1 MTRILGSSRSA
12 IVASRRVRRP
22 GNDGRCRRPPRSS
35 RHHLRN
41 ERRKLSPPRR
51 ARTQARPWPAAYPRD
66 NHSQCLIVAPRHP
79 NPLLPLARQSR
90 SDNHA
95 VAAVPDSH
103 PDCRWPLIQI
113 AALQL
118 LIARGEKIAYLQAV
132 GYQDREKKTPM
143 KVDAIF
149 RLASMT
155 KPIISVAAMMLVEE
169 GKV

>member
-1 MTRILGSSRSA
+1 
-12 IVASRRVRRP
+12 
-22 GNDGRCRRPPRSS
+22 
-35 RHHLRN
+35 
-41 ERRKLSPPRR
+41 
-51 ARTQARPWPAAYPRD
+51 
-66 NHSQCLIVAPRHP
+66 
-79 NPLLPLARQSR
+79 
-90 SDNHA
+90 
-95 VAAVPDSH
+95 VPDSH